1 MSETILQN
9 SPASS
14 ATVPLPA
21 SPPPGP
27 KCSNGSIDLPDLL
40 LPSAGL
46 DWGQAH
52 ARYVVLPPLRSPA
65 QVLPRAFPSASPP
78 ALPSLPWYSPSL
90 GLWPSPVSSSVH
102 SSFENCYSSSR
113 VDLLISDCT
122 FECVLITGSLARSV
136 IGDRPSHLIS
146 TLPQVAFGQFCNRH
160 RHAKGGENGR

>member
-78 ALPSLPWYSPSL
+78 ALPSLPWYSPPLTS
-90 GLWPSPVSSSVH
+90 GLHP
-102 SSFENCYSSSR
+102 FR
-113 VDLLISDCT
+113 VPFTLLLRIAI
-122 FECVLITGSLARSV
+122 L
-136 IGDRPSHLIS
+136 
-146 TLPQVAFGQFCNRH
+146 LP
-160 RHAKGGENGR
+160 